1 MRLSRL
7 CSGRLQPSIFGNRK
21 VSAASR
27 FNAEMTNQEIA
38 EILFHISEILDVQG
52 ENPFKIRAYI
62 KASQTIENLT
72 YQLSSLEDKDKIMEL
87 PGIGEGIAK
96 KIKEL
101 LDTGKL
107 KYYEDLKKSEY
118 APLTEFLKIPGMG
131 PKHAKLVHDKL
142 RIKTTDQLRKAAEEG
157 KLRELPGLGEK
168 VEQNI
173 LQGIQQVQKF
183 KERFSLAFIY
193 PRAQNIVEELKKVKE
208 VKQITLGGSLR
219 RMKETIGDVDILVS
233 SDKPKPVMGAFIN
246 LLQRAKVLA
255 EGSTKAS
262 IMTKDGFQVDIRVV
276 KPVSFGAAQHYFTG
290 SKAHNIRIRSLGI
303 DKGLKVNEYGVFK
316 GQKNIAGK
324 TEEEVFKSVGLPYIP
339 PEIRE
344 DQGEIEAAQN
354 NRLPHLIELKD
365 LKGDL
370 HVHSD
375 WTDGNNSIEEMAKAA
390 QKRGYQYVAIC
401 DHSPTIGITN
411 GLTPQRLK
419 KHNEEI
425 DKLNEKMSRGKG
437 DMNFRI
443 LKGIEVDIRSNGQLD
458 FEDEILKG
466 LDVVVGAVHTKF
478 AQSKDEMTKR
488 IIKAIE
494 NPNVDIIAHPTGR
507 LIGKREPY
515 QVDMDKIMDACKAN
529 KKVLELNAYPER
541 LDLSDINCRKAKE
554 KGIKIAISTDA
565 HADAHLE
572 WIKFGV
578 ATAKRGWIEPEDVI
592 NTLPLSKLL
601 KFLSR

>member
-1 MRLSRL
+1 MRLSPFDK
-7 CSGRLQPSIFGNRK
+7 SNRYNLPINK
-21 VSAASR
+21 
-27 FNAEMTNQEIA
+27 MTNQEIA
-38 EILFHISEILDVQG
+38 EILVHISQILDIQG

-107 KYYEDLKKSEY
+107 KYYEDIKKSEY
-118 APLTEFLKIPGMG
+118 APLIELLRIPGMG
-131 PKHAKLVHDKL
+131 PKHAKLVHDELGVKS
-142 RIKTTDQLRKAAEEG
+142 IEELRKAAEAG
-157 KLRELPGLGEK
+157 KLRELTGLGEK

-183 KERFSLAFIY
+183 KERYSLAFIY

-219 RMKETIGDVDILVS
+219 RMKETIGDVDVLVAS
-233 SDKPKPVMGAFIN
+233 EKPKPVMDAFVN
-246 LLQRAKVLA
+246 LPQRAKVLS

-276 KPVSFGAAQHYFTG
+276 KPISFGAAQHYFTG

-303 DKGLKVNEYGVFK
+303 DKGLKINEYGVFK

-339 PEIRE
+339 PELRE

-354 NRLPHLIELKD
+354 NQLPHLIELKD

-370 HVHSD
+370 HIHSD
-375 WTDGNNSIEEMAKAA
+375 WTDGNNTIEEMAQAA
-390 QKRGYQYVAIC
+390 KKRGYRYIAIC
-401 DHSPTIGITN
+401 DHSPTIGITH
-411 GLTPQRLK
+411 GLTPERLSQQMEQIDQINK
-419 KHNEEI
+419 KI
-425 DKLNEKMSRGKG
+425 AQKKGGK
-437 DMNFRI
+437 NFRI

-458 FEDEILKG
+458 FEDDVLKE

-478 AQSKDEMTKR
+478 TQTKDEMTKR
-488 IIKAIE
+488 IVKAIE

-529 KKVLELNAYPER
+529 GKVLELNAYPER
-541 LDLSDINCRKAKE
+541 LDLSDINCKKAKE
-554 KGIKIAISTDA
+554 KGVKIAISTDA

-572 WIKFGV
+572 WMEFGV
-578 ATAKRGWIEPEDVI
+578 ATARRGWIEPQDVI

-601 KFLSR
+601 KLLSH

>member
-1 MRLSRL
+1 
-7 CSGRLQPSIFGNRK
+7 
-21 VSAASR
+21 
-27 FNAEMTNQEIA
+27 MTNQEIA
-38 EILFHISEILDVQG
+38 DILIHISEILDIQG

-72 YQLSSLEDKDKIMEL
+72 YQLSSLEDKDRIMEL

-101 LDTGKL
+101 LETGKL

-118 APLTEFLKIPGMG
+118 APLIELLRIPGMG
-131 PKHAKLVHDKL
+131 PKHAKLVHDELGVKSIAEL
-142 RIKTTDQLRKAAEEG
+142 KKAAEAG

-183 KERFSLAFIY
+183 KERYSLAFIY
-193 PRAQNIVEELKKVKE
+193 PRAQNIVEELKKIKE
-208 VKQITLGGSLR
+208 IKQITLGGSLR
-219 RMKETIGDVDILVS
+219 RMKETIGDVDILVA
-233 SDKPKPVMGAFIN
+233 SDKPKPVMGAFVN
-246 LLQRAKVLA
+246 LPQTAKVLS
-255 EGSTKAS
+255 EGNTKAS

-276 KPVSFGAAQHYFTG
+276 KPISFGAAQHYFTG

-303 DKGLKVNEYGVFK
+303 DKGLKINEYGVFK

-339 PEIRE
+339 PELRE

-354 NRLPHLIELKD
+354 NQLPHLIELED

-390 QKRGYQYVAIC
+390 QKKDYQYVAIC

-411 GLTPQRLK
+411 GLTSERLSQQMEQIDQINK
-419 KHNEEI
+419 KI
-425 DKLNEKMSRGKG
+425 AQKKGGK
-437 DMNFRI
+437 NFRI

-458 FEDEILKG
+458 FEDDVLKE

-478 AQSKDEMTKR
+478 TQSKDEMTKR
-488 IIKAIE
+488 IVKTIE

-529 KKVLELNAYPER
+529 GKVLELNAYPER
-541 LDLSDINCRKAKE
+541 LDLSDMNCRKAKE
-554 KGIKIAISTDA
+554 KGVKIAISTDA
-565 HADAHLE
+565 HSNAHLE
-572 WIKFGV
+572 WMSFGV
-578 ATAKRGWIEPEDVI
+578 ATARRGWMEFEDVV
-592 NTLPLSKLL
+592 NTLPLTRLL
-601 KFLSR
+601 RLLNK

>member
-1 MRLSRL
+1 
-7 CSGRLQPSIFGNRK
+7 
-21 VSAASR
+21 
-27 FNAEMTNQEIA
+27 MTNQEIA
-38 EILFHISEILDVQG
+38 DILIHISEILDIQG

-72 YQLSSLEDKDKIMEL
+72 YQLSSLEDKDRIMEL

-101 LDTGKL
+101 LETGKL

-118 APLTEFLKIPGMG
+118 APLIELLRIPGMG
-131 PKHAKLVHDKL
+131 PKHAKLVHDELGVKSIAEL
-142 RIKTTDQLRKAAEEG
+142 KKAAEAG

-183 KERFSLAFIY
+183 KERYSLAFIY
-193 PRAQNIVEELKKVKE
+193 PRAQNIVEELKKIKE
-208 VKQITLGGSLR
+208 IKQITLGGSLR
-219 RMKETIGDVDILVS
+219 RMKETIGDVDILVA
-233 SDKPKPVMGAFIN
+233 SDKPKPVMGAFVN
-246 LLQRAKVLA
+246 LPQTAKVLS
-255 EGSTKAS
+255 EGNTKAS

-276 KPVSFGAAQHYFTG
+276 KPISFGAAQHYFTG

-303 DKGLKVNEYGVFK
+303 DKGLKINEYGVFK

-339 PEIRE
+339 PELRE

-354 NRLPHLIELKD
+354 NQLPHLIELND

-375 WTDGNNSIEEMAKAA
+375 WTDGNNSIGEMAKAA
-390 QKRGYQYVAIC
+390 QKRGYQYIAVC

-425 DKLNEKMSRGKG
+425 GKLNERMAQTQGGK
-437 DMNFRI
+437 NFRI

-466 LDVVVGAVHTKF
+466 LDIVVGAVHTKF
-478 AQSKDEMTKR
+478 TQNKEEMTKR

-494 NPNVDIIAHPTGR
+494 NPYVDIIAHPTGR

-529 KKVLELNAYPER
+529 SKVLELNAYPER
-541 LDLSDINCRKAKE
+541 LDLSDLNCRKAKG
-554 KGIKIAISTDA
+554 KGVKIAISTDA

-578 ATAKRGWIEPEDVI
+578 ATARRGWIEPEDVI
-592 NTLPLSKLL
+592 NTLPLTRLLRLLSK
-601 KFLSR
+601 

>member
-1 MRLSRL
+1 
-7 CSGRLQPSIFGNRK
+7 
-21 VSAASR
+21 
-27 FNAEMTNQEIA
+27 MTNQEIA
-38 EILFHISEILDVQG
+38 QTLVHISEILDVQG

-118 APLTEFLKIPGMG
+118 APLIEFLKIPGMG
-131 PKHAKLVHDKL
+131 PKHAKLVHDELGVKSIGEL
-142 RIKTTDQLRKAAEEG
+142 KKAAEAG

-193 PRAQNIVEELKKVKE
+193 PRAQNIVEELTKVKE

-246 LLQRAKVLA
+246 LPQRARVLS

-276 KPVSFGAAQHYFTG
+276 KPVNFGAAQHYFTG

-324 TEEEVFKSVGLPYIP
+324 TEEEVFRSVGLPFIP
-339 PEIRE
+339 PELRE

-437 DMNFRI
+437 SKNFRI

-554 KGIKIAISTDA
+554 KGIRIAISTDA